1 MNGSIAGE
9 AESVLNPLPHFSSK
23 GGKSVVAFLLAAEND
38 DACRSALLCL
48 PIKTRAPQL
57 GKNTLITLYLFERKY
72 VVLKIVTCKD
82 SRLWSQPKRVTC
94 EKLYSFIKKNETWQN
109 GSLTPCYEWH
119 PWLKNPVIVVW
130 ALTVWTPYKLD
141 KVGIVLQG
149 LIFSKRKKEEN
160 QEMTKDVPNCFPFF
174 KSRFKTKSS
183 FPKFGVKYVLA

>member
-119 PWLKNPVIVVW
+119 PWLKKSSNCSLGFNCLKSIQTGQSRHCVTRTCFFPREKKKKIKKWQKMFQTAFHFSKADSKQNPVF
-130 ALTVWTPYKLD
+130 
-141 KVGIVLQG
+141 Q
-149 LIFSKRKKEEN
+149 S
-160 QEMTKDVPNCFPFF
+160 
-174 KSRFKTKSS
+174 
-183 FPKFGVKYVLA
+183 LA